1 MNESVDRRL
10 AELAGRLGVAVSYVD
25 ADDRPQTSSV
35 GAVGAIVE
43 LLSGPGAAPAEAA
56 MPGPGP
62 TFDDV
67 VLVRGGELRSGA
79 PTPAPAATARVD
91 VEHDD
96 GGSQRVYEGPTTG
109 LADAPGWSEQPI
121 GIHRLHWDVGGRSGE
136 STLLV
141 APRRFPVPARERPGL
156 TLFAPLYSLWTPAE
170 PLPAYDSLAA
180 LGAAVRPLG
189 VDTIATLPLYAPG
202 MGERFDSSPYS
213 PISRF
218 HWNELFVP
226 DRLLRSGADPGRGD
240 GDTGVGSGGSAGVD
254 ASRVDWGRVV
264 SRRTEQLVAHVAGM
278 DGGEHAALDRFVAAR
293 PDVATYAEFMAAG
306 DPGRERV
313 HLVGQWLA
321 ERAVGEATA
330 ELAADGQLLALDLPV
345 GTRGDSWETW
355 RWPQL
360 FMRGAQIGA
369 PPDTFFRAGQNWGLP
384 PLNPVA
390 SRRDGHRVW
399 HDLLVF
405 ACRHAGVLRIDH
417 VMQVYRLWWI
427 PEGHAA
433 DDGAYVHY
441 PADELLAVAA
451 IVAHRNG
458 TIVVGEDLGTVPPA
472 VVRLLQDWGLIGMH
486 EEGFVIHQWASEE
499 PPDVLEPVPA
509 GTWAGIRTH
518 DMQPLAVMSR
528 ALDTAPYRA
537 ALGDELGHEVGPD
550 ALDLGASI
558 TERLRRSDAFDVVLD
573 VDDVIGADVPHN
585 VPGTIGPTNW
595 SRRLD
600 VPVGDLTD
608 DRRARR
614 LLHET
619 AITRADDN
627 EGAR

>member
-1 MNESVDRRL
+1 MDPRL
-10 AELAGRLGVAVSYVD
+10 ADLAGRLGVAVAYVD
-25 ADDRPQTSSV
+25 ADDRPQQSSAA
-35 GAVGAIVE
+35 AVGAIVE
-43 LLSGPGAAPAEAA
+43 LLSGPGAAPTEAA
-56 MPGPGP
+56 ASGAGPA
-62 TFDDV
+62 FDDV
-67 VLVRGGELRSGA
+67 VLVRGGVVRSGV
-79 PTPAPAATARVD
+79 PTPPSPEVVHVE

-96 GGSQRVYEGPTTG
+96 GGSQVVYEGPATG
-109 LADAPGWSEQPI
+109 LAEAPRWREQPI
-121 GIHRLHWDVGGRSGE
+121 GIHRLHWRVAGRSGE

-141 APRRFPVPARERPGL
+141 APQRFPVPVRDGPGL

-189 VDTIATLPLYAPG
+189 VGTIATLPLYAPG
-202 MGERFDSSPYS
+202 MGEHFDSSPYS
-213 PISRF
+213 PVSRF

-226 DRLLRSGADPGRGD
+226 DRLLRTGAGTRGRDGGPG
-240 GDTGVGSGGSAGVD
+240 GGSEGSVGGDAG
-254 ASRVDWGRVV
+254 RVDWGRVL
-264 SRRTEQLVAHVAGM
+264 SRRTEQLVEYVATM
-278 DGGEHAALDRFVAAR
+278 DDGEQRALDRFVAAR
-293 PDVATYAEFMAAG
+293 PDVVTYARLMAAG

-330 ELAADGQLLALDLPV
+330 ALAAEGQLLALDLPV
-345 GTRGDSWETW
+345 GTRGESWETW
-355 RWPQL
+355 RWPEL

-399 HDLLVF
+399 HDLLAF

-417 VMQVYRLWWI
+417 VMQVHRLWWI
-427 PEGHAA
+427 PEGNAA

-451 IVAHRNG
+451 IVAHRTG

-472 VVRLLQDWGLIGMH
+472 VVRLLEDWGLIGMH
-486 EEGFVIHQWASEE
+486 EEGFVVHRWASDE
-499 PPDVLEPVPA
+499 PPTVLDPVPT
-509 GTWAGIRTH
+509 GSWAGIRTH
-518 DMQPLAVMSR
+518 DMEPLALMSR
-528 ALDTAPYRA
+528 TLDTGRYRV
-537 ALGDELGHEVGPD
+537 ALGEELGHEVGADP
-550 ALDLGASI
+550 LDLAASMA
-558 TERLRRSDAFDVVLD
+558 ERLRRSDAFDVVLD
-573 VDDVIGADVPHN
+573 VDDVVGVDVPHN
-585 VPGTIGPTNW
+585 VPGTIGPANW

-619 AITRADDN
+619 AITTADDN